1 MSDNGV
7 VVRYPGEQDFAFYF
21 ETLEPNEVIL
31 SETPLPGE
39 RQYGVTVHHPARQWE
54 IVAVESGRRRHVAF
68 VAAVYG
74 LDQVLGLAGGIGREL
89 PSATM

>member
-7 VVRYPGEQDFAFYF
+7 VVRNPGEQDFAFYF
-21 ETLEPNEVIL
+21 KTLEPNEVIL
-31 SETPLPGE
+31 PEAVLPGQ

-54 IVAVESGRRRHVAF
+54 IVAVEPGRRRHVAF
-68 VAAVYG
+68 IAAVYC

-89 PSATM
+89 PAALA